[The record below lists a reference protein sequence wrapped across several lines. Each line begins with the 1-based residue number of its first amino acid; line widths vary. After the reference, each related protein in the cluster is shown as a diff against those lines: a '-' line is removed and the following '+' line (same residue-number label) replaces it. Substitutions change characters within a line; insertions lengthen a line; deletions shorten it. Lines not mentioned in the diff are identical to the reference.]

1 MFQFKKRE
9 EIFILI
15 NSECPKVPYLQ
26 NKKNTR
32 TRKSPQILPEKKFHN
47 KKNKFHHGAI
57 ITTTQESAT
66 TFKNQDMN
74 CHLIYHQ
81 NWKNFFQKENP
92 Q

>member
-47 KKNKFHHGAI
+47 KKKNSTMAI

-66 TFKNQDMN
+66 TF
-74 CHLIYHQ
+74 
-81 NWKNFFQKENP
+81 
-92 Q
+92 

>member
-1 MFQFKKRE
+1 MSKSPIFTKQ
-9 EIFILI
+9 EILEQERVLKF
-15 NSECPKVPYLQ
+15 YQ
-26 NKKNTR
+26 KKNSTM
-32 TRKSPQILPEKKFHN
+32 
-47 KKNKFHHGAI
+47 AI